1 MIREINRPGTE
12 TLIDYIDTTNYFTTA
27 QCYSHHKYE
36 GGLVDHSLE
45 VLDAMLKNNDAGLSS
60 ESITVAA
67 LFHDLGKATVDGK
80 KFSSSF
86 HPIRS
91 LQILNHCGY
100 ELTKEEAEAKAM
112 DLLERVGLGDKLKNK
127 PSQLSGGQMQR
138 VALARALV
146 NDPEIILADEPTGAL
161 DTETSV
167 QIMDILK
174 EISKD
179 KLIIMVTH
187 NPELAETYSTRI
199 VLY

>member
-1 MIREINRPGTE
+1 MDKKERVLSMIREINRPGTE

-67 LFHDLGKATVDGK
+67 LFHDLGKATVDGN

-100 ELTKEEAEAKAM
+100 ELTQEEADAISGHHTRNFDKPLRS
-112 DLLERVGLGDKLKNK
+112 LLRNADGISTKVNK
-127 PSQLSGGQMQR
+127 RKQKY
-138 VALARALV
+138 
-146 NDPEIILADEPTGAL
+146 IFGAL
-161 DTETSV
+161 K
-167 QIMDILK
+167 MD
-174 EISKD
+174 
-179 KLIIMVTH
+179 
-187 NPELAETYSTRI
+187 Y
-199 VLY
+199 

>member
-1 MIREINRPGTE
+1 MDKKERVLSMIREINRPGTE

-60 ESITVAA
+60 ESITVSA
-67 LFHDLGKATVDGK
+67 LFHDLGKATVDGR

-100 ELTKEEAEAKAM
+100 ELTQEEADAISGHHTRNFDKPLRS
-112 DLLERVGLGDKLKNK
+112 LLRNADGISTKVNK
-127 PSQLSGGQMQR
+127 RKQKY
-138 VALARALV
+138 
-146 NDPEIILADEPTGAL
+146 IFGAL
-161 DTETSV
+161 K
-167 QIMDILK
+167 MD
-174 EISKD
+174 
-179 KLIIMVTH
+179 
-187 NPELAETYSTRI
+187 Y
-199 VLY
+199 